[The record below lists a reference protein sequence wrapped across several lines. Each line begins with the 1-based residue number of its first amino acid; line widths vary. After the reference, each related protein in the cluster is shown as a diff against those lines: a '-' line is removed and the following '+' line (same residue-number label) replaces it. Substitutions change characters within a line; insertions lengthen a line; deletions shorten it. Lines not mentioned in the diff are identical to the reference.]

1 MANIQTAAAYIR
13 VSTDDQVEFSPDAQ
27 LKAIKKYCKDNGI
40 LLDNAHIYIDQGISG
55 RKADKRPAFQEMIKH
70 AKKKEFNVILV
81 HKFDRFARSRE
92 DSVVYKSLLKR
103 ECNIRVVSITESIED
118 DKFSVILEAMLEAMA
133 EYYSLNLSDEVK
145 KGMTEK
151 AQRGEYQSTPPF
163 GYEMKDKKLVII
175 EDEAKAIR
183 LVFEDFLNG
192 QGFLQ
197 IAKKLNDLGY
207 LTHRGN
213 KFENRTIEYILNN
226 PVYCGMARWTPTGKI
241 RRNYKCEDTLIVDSE
256 HEPIIDK
263 KTFELTQQKLAERK
277 EITRKHYKGANP
289 QNLHWLNGLVRC
301 KICGCTFVRNQ
312 KQYYNCN
319 GYTKGKCPTSQNIK
333 IELIEQAILNQLKHD
348 FSKATKL
355 VNRCK
360 TVSNTDVDI
369 ILSQLEKLPE
379 KKARAKE
386 AYLNG
391 IDTLE
396 EYKQN
401 KKLIE
406 NQKALLEKQLK
417 QFKNPVKNIT
427 KELKEQIRTVYEILV
442 DPNVDMQ
449 KKYDISHLII
459 DSITFEKATGTLFL
473 TYKYQMQ

>member
-1 MANIQTAAAYIR
+1 MQRASAYIR
-13 VSTDDQVEFSPDAQ
+13 VSTDEQTEFSPNAQ
-27 LKAIKKYCKDNGI
+27 LKSIKKYCKDNNL
-40 LLDNAHIYIDQGISG
+40 LLDNEHIYIDEGISG
-55 RKADKRPAFQEMIKH
+55 RKADKRPAFQDMIKH
-70 AKKKEFNVILV
+70 AKKKEFDVILV

-92 DSVVYKSLLKR
+92 DSVVYKSLLKK
-103 ECNIRVVSITESIED
+103 ECGIKVISITESIED

-151 AQRGEYQSTPPF
+151 AQRGEYQSSPPF
-163 GYEMKDKKLVII
+163 GYEMKDKKLVIL
-175 EDEAKAIR
+175 EDEAKAIK
-183 LVFEDFLNG
+183 LVYDLFLNG

-241 RRNYKCEDTLIVDSE
+241 RRNYKCEESLIVESN

-263 KTFELTQQKLAERK
+263 KTFDLVQKKLEERK
-277 EITRKHYKGANP
+277 QITRKHYKGTNP

-301 KICGCTFVRNQ
+301 KLCGCTFVRNQ
-312 KQYYNCN
+312 KEYYNCN
-319 GYTKGKCPTSQNIK
+319 GYVKGRCSTSQNIK
-333 IELIEQAILNQLKHD
+333 IELIEQAILNQIKED
-348 FSKATKL
+348 FSKPTKL
-355 VNRCK
+355 INRCK
-360 TVSNTDVDI
+360 TISNSDADI

-379 KKARAKE
+379 KEARAKE

-396 EYKQN
+396 EYKEN
-401 KKLIE
+401 KKNIE
-406 NQKALLEKQLK
+406 NQKKLFEKSLK
-417 QFKNPVKNIT
+417 QFKKPVKNID
-427 KELKEQIRTVYEILV
+427 KELKNQLKTFYEMLV
-442 DPNVDMQ
+442 DPKATMQ
-449 KKYDISHLII
+449 QKYEISHLII
-459 DSITFEKATGTLFL
+459 DSIIFEKPTATLLL
-473 TYKYQMQ
+473 TYKYQLQ